1 MVKLSEFV
9 GEVVSELAQA
19 RCLADATSVHL
30 SQTYHADTFL
40 KEMPVPHYTI
50 DEAEISF
57 PLSVVSVLSGADNHL
72 DKSILDAVR
81 LKLPNV
87 LYQTMNQFYVDKEK
101 EKVLQQQQEKAAREN
116 TLTETAENNPA
127 DDVIIEMDKEM
138 EELYR
143 QIANR
148 ICTHIEKHMR
158 TYLSTVNLELVKP
171 LDMKDVFMD
180 LLQKEYVSEFSSQDP
195 AKQPV
200 EDSESLTDMIQ
211 TVGTAIFFEFIDL
224 EHTTGVLVEACT
236 GHLGEYTPKNACLNI
251 KLKIKEQDLDFVVTC
266 VDEKGSTQRFLSLS

>member
-19 RCLADATSVHL
+19 RSIADATSVHL
-30 SQTYHADTFL
+30 SQTYHADAFL

-57 PLSVVSVLSGADNHL
+57 PLSVVSVLSGADNHI
-72 DKSILDAVR
+72 DKSILDAIR
-81 LKLPNV
+81 LKLPTV
-87 LYQTMNQFYVDKEK
+87 LYQTMKQFYVDKEK
-101 EKVLQQQQEKAAREN
+101 EKVLQQQQEKAARADA
-116 TLTETAENNPA
+116 LTETAEKNPA
-127 DDVIIEMDKEM
+127 DDVIIEMEKGM
-138 EELYR
+138 EYLYR

-148 ICTHIEKHMR
+148 ICAHIEEQMR
-158 TYLSTVNLELVKP
+158 TYLSTVKLELAKP

-180 LLQKEYVSEFSSQDP
+180 FLQKEYVSEFSSQNP

-200 EDSESLTDMIQ
+200 ETNESLADLIQ

-224 EHTTGVLVEACT
+224 EHPTGVLVEACT

-251 KLKIKEQDLDFVVTC
+251 KLKIKEQDLDFVVTG